1 MKITPSDYVN
11 LLRAKI
17 DILKLKADDHDWQC
31 YVPKKVKEEL
41 EYALEKVNIMLECSS
56 VEVE

>member
-11 LLRAKI
+11 LLKAKI
-17 DILKLKADDHDWQC
+17 DILKLKADDYNWQC
-31 YVPKKVKEEL
+31 HTPKKVKEEI
-41 EYALEKVNIMLECSS
+41 ESALEKVNIMLECSS